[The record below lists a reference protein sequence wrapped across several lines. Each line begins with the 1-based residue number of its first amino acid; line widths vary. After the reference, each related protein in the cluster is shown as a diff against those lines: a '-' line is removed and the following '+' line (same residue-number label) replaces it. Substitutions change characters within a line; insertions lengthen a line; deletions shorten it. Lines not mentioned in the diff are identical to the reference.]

1 MNGACIAL
9 KQIKSLP
16 GLQLGLLPR
25 AAQVQTPAQQVPGLA
40 NSDSTSRQ
48 ESSPPGQC
56 LQTGSRAAGP
66 ARGTKLPWAMSCH
79 LLQELRD
86 RGEEEATAGDVLSS
100 LSPSFVTG
108 SSEVSCSLPALACP
122 RWHQGTGH
130 GERAAV
136 PTSQC
141 RCWSQPWHV
150 AAEALARGHF
160 SAAGGMLTL
169 RCSVA
174 FQSVTLFM
182 CHVNQITVSF
192 ALIASSSCNGSDTAE
207 QEAG

>member
-1 MNGACIAL
+1 MDGACITL
-9 KQIKSLP
+9 KRIKSLL

-25 AAQVQTPAQQVPGLA
+25 AAQVQTPAQQVPGLPK
-40 NSDSTSRQ
+40 SDSTSRQ

-56 LQTGSRAAGP
+56 LQPGSRAAGP
-66 ARGTKLPWAMSCH
+66 AQGTKLPWAVPCR

-86 RGEEEATAGDVLSS
+86 RGEEEAPAGDVLSS

-108 SSEVSCSLPALACP
+108 SSKVSCSLLALVCP
-122 RWHQGTGH
+122 HWPKQGTGH

-141 RCWSQPWHV
+141 RRLSQPWHV

-160 SAAGGMLTL
+160 SASGGTLTL

-174 FQSVTLFM
+174 FQSVTLFV
-182 CHVNQITVSF
+182 CHVN
-192 ALIASSSCNGSDTAE
+192 
-207 QEAG
+207 